1 LKLKGKVHK
10 FGANVDTDVII
21 PARYLN
27 VSDPNELAKHC
38 MEDIEAEFA
47 TKVKPGDIIVAG
59 ANFGCGSSREHAPL
73 SLIASGISCIVARSF
88 ARIFFRNAVN
98 IGLPLME
105 CAEAVEGIEESDI
118 VEIDLSAGM
127 IDDLTRHKTF
137 KANPYPEFMMEIINA
152 GGLIEYTKSRLS
164 GR

>member
-1 LKLKGKVHK
+1 
-10 FGANVDTDVII
+10 
-21 PARYLN
+21 
-27 VSDPNELAKHC
+27 
-38 MEDIEAEFA
+38 
-47 TKVKPGDIIVAG
+47 VAG